1 MIELSELGTKL
12 PTSIARHGIG
22 TPYREIGSLHRQRV
36 KPVTKI
42 VIGAAQ
48 SASCSK
54 YRSYG
59 ESTSQQIYIP
69 NAGGVTDD
77 GTEKDAVFTWQ

>member
-1 MIELSELGTKL
+1 MV
-12 PTSIARHGIG
+12 PTVN
-22 TPYREIGSLHRQRV
+22 RQRV
-36 KPVTKI
+36 KPGTKI

-54 YRSYG
+54 YRNYG

>member
-1 MIELSELGTKL
+1 MA
-12 PTSIARHGIG
+12 PTVN
-22 TPYREIGSLHRQRV
+22 RQRV
-36 KPVTKI
+36 KPGTKI

-59 ESTSQQIYIP
+59 ESTSQRVNESTSQPIYIP